1 MARILATLREQKA
14 AAITKIG
21 VVIAELVAVIA
32 QRQRGFETAG
42 ERLETPEMADPV
54 GIGQ

>member
-1 MARILATLREQKA
+1 MARILTTLREQKA